1 MWPLLLRPE
10 CFLRTSISER
20 SGSFFVISLKS
31 AVVMNRRAAEVGLY
45 FFTAILLLEVVHAA
59 ESDLLPRSDG
69 DDGFFPVGLHP
80 AGALAAAREVLFLA
94 AYRDGVDLEH
104 GHAEALGDRGLDLRL
119 RRAGV
124 HLEGVLLRGGPRPR
138 LLADQRSD
146 DAVSRFHLLLLPGEL
161 RREGVVRGGGEHEP
175 AVADHVLHV
184 ELAGVGDG
192 DALQVAPGA
201 AERGADPGQLF
212 GREHDQRARP
222 VLRRLRRT
230 EQQDGERLGLRHVE
244 LGGVEHGDAAAL
256 ELVGERGAHR
266 GAAFLLVQARD
277 VRAGLRSE
285 DHAAVRPL
293 RRTDR
298 TLAGAA
304 GPLLAPRLLAAA
316 AHFVALLRRRGAGAG
331 ICQLAEDRAIDR
343 IGLAVGRTAE
353 RSGRLLFAHDLALR
367 VDHLRHYAVAFT
379 LTDCCTMTSPF
390 FGPGTG
396 PRTSSRFRSASART
410 ISRFWCVMRS
420 TP

>member
-104 GHAEALGDRGLDLRL
+104 GHAEDLGDRGLDLRL

-124 HLEGVLLRGGPRPR
+124 HLEGVLLRGGPRHHR
-138 LLADQRSD
+138 SADQRSD
-146 DAVSRFHLLLLPGEL
+146 DDVSRFHLLLLPGEL

-175 AVADHVLHV
+175 AVADHVL
-184 ELAGVGDG
+184 
-192 DALQVAPGA
+192 
-201 AERGADPGQLF
+201 
-212 GREHDQRARP
+212 
-222 VLRRLRRT
+222 
-230 EQQDGERLGLRHVE
+230 HVE